1 MSFSVAAFTL
11 GCKVNQYDTDAI
23 LRDFAALGF
32 NICDFDTD
40 ITEGPP
46 IDVYIIN
53 TCTVTN
59 ISEKKSRQ
67 MINRACKKNPQALIV
82 AYGCY
87 AQVEPELLQSLPGV
101 SMVLGTED
109 KHRVAEAVAAR
120 LKKMKADDLNL
131 GETNELTTVIS
142 HQTKRTRAYLKV
154 QDGCDR
160 YCSYCIVPYARGGVK
175 SRTIAEAAAE
185 AEVLVKSGCKEIVIT
200 GIQIAS
206 YGNDLTNKDNLIAL
220 IKCIHDIPGLER
232 LRLGSLEPNIITE
245 EFLLTLCRLP
255 KLCNHFH
262 LSLQSGCDHTLK
274 RMNRR
279 YTTGQ
284 FAKAAADVRSYFPQ
298 AALTTDII
306 VGFPGETEE
315 DFAESLKFAQKIGFF
330 RMHVFS
336 YSPRAGTP
344 AADFPNQIEQA
355 VKESRSRTVRRLAE
369 KMNHDFYQRYLGQ
382 IFPVLFESEVK
393 KGLWEGH
400 TPQYLTVRAA
410 AEEDLNNR
418 IVTVMLKSIQD
429 GAAYGVLHDHH
440 LKGGC

>member
-32 NICDFDTD
+32 TVCNFDAAV
-40 ITEGPP
+40 TEGPLP
-46 IDVYIIN
+46 DVYIIN
-53 TCTVTN
+53 TCTVTH

-67 MINRACKKNPQALIV
+67 IINRACKKNPQALIV

-87 AQVEPELLQSLPGV
+87 AQMEPETLKNLPGV

-109 KHRVAEAVAAR
+109 KHQVAEIVTAR
-120 LKKMKADDLNL
+120 LKELKKTDLE
-131 GETNELTTVIS
+131 ETSRSKVITPY
-142 HQTKRTRAYLKV
+142 QTKRTRAYLKV

-160 YCSYCIVPYARGGVK
+160 YCSYCIVPYARGSVK
-175 SRTIAEAAAE
+175 SRTIAEAVAE
-185 AEVLVKSGCKEIVIT
+185 AETLVKSGCKEIVIT

-206 YGNDLTNKDNLIAL
+206 YGNDLNNTDNLITL
-220 IKCIHDIPGLER
+220 IQCIHDIPGLER
-232 LRLGSLEPNIITE
+232 LRLGSLEPNIITKA
-245 EFLLTLCRLP
+245 FLQIAQCLP
-255 KLCNHFH
+255 KLCDHFH

-284 FAKAAADVRSYFPQ
+284 FTQVAAGIRSYFPQ
-298 AALTTDII
+298 VALTTDII

-315 DFAESLKFAQKIGFF
+315 DFAKSLAFAQKIGFL
-330 RMHVFS
+330 RMHVFT

-344 AADFPNQIEQA
+344 AAEFPDQVDRD
-355 VKESRSRTVRRLAE
+355 VKERRSRAMRKLAE
-369 KMNHDFYQRYLGQ
+369 EMNHDFYKQRLGQ
-382 IFPVLFESEVK
+382 IFPVLFESEIQ

-400 TPQYLTVRAA
+400 TPQYLTVRVFAN
-410 AEEDLNNR
+410 ENLNNC
-418 IVTVMLKSIQD
+418 TSDVMLESVQD
-429 GAAYGVLHDHH
+429 GAVYGVLHDYPI
-440 LKGGC
+440 KGGC